1 MSNEDIKRKID
12 EEEYFLKPKFG
23 KSEIWKK
30 FKQVFDKDDVLI
42 EDVIACDNCH
52 KVFRFNS
59 HKTGTSTLLKHKCLT
74 SSKAQGSS
82 IVSFFKEKEK
92 DSSSQKPPQEEK
104 KVIIDKITKFV
115 CHDLRSFNIIKGKG
129 FQELAQSL
137 VSLGNRCGDI
147 DVKDILPDPTT
158 ISRNINH
165 VAQNLRDEVKEE
177 LRKTVYNWGGAVTLD
192 MWTEDFKKNSYL
204 CMTIHYVDD
213 NWDLIERV
221 LHTTVWDSNLKKT
234 GENIKSVVIQNLE
247 KYGLGEQFQSLIY
260 VTDRG
265 PNMVAALKNNVRLS
279 CIAHILNNILEKTMD
294 RNTQFSDMINA
305 SKSLVKFFKQSGL
318 QNKLTKTLKASVD
331 TRWNSTFSMLKSIAD
346 VYSEV
351 KELLSQRKEESKLIE
366 IRQPCLL
373 KLISFLEKF
382 KIASDEIEATKR
394 PTLFLVIIWYNRL
407 LNHLEITDDD
417 DGNFR
422 DLKSSCL
429 EIFKDTFEITKYHKM
444 AIFFHPKM
452 KSLKI
457 LDDSTETDSVH
468 AEINNLISA
477 YSKRIKDENIN
488 VTDRKS
494 IPSYESMGTV
504 SRKNPAKKQRIKYN
518 ISDFE
523 DTDESDSEISELDRY
538 IAMKPG
544 KFRNSD
550 GNQTDVLKWWHTNET
565 KFPLLSKIAKCILS
579 IPASSAA
586 SERDFSSAG
595 LTLSDR
601 RTNMCPKRL
610 DDILFLHSN
619 LKYHDAQKE
628 KKN

>member
-1 MSNEDIKRKID
+1 MSNDDIKRKID
-12 EEEYFLKPKFG
+12 EKEYFLKPKIG

-30 FKQVFDKDDVLI
+30 FKQIFDENDVLI

-59 HKTGTSTLLKHKCLT
+59 HKTGTSTLLKHKCLA
-74 SSKAQGSS
+74 SSKTQGKS
-82 IVSFFKEKEK
+82 IESFFKENETET
-92 DSSSQKPPQEEK
+92 SSQKPSLEEK
-104 KVIIDKITKFV
+104 KIIIEKMTKFV
-115 CHDLRSFNIIKGKG
+115 CQDLRSFNIVKGKG

-137 VSLGNRCGDI
+137 VSLGSRCGDI
-147 DVKDILPDPTT
+147 DVKDVLPDPTT
-158 ISRNINH
+158 ISRNINQI
-165 VAQNLRDEVKEE
+165 AQNLRENVKEE
-177 LRKTVYNWGGAVTLD
+177 LRNTIHKWGGAITLD
-192 MWTEDFKKNSYL
+192 MWTEDFRKNSYL
-204 CMTIHYVDD
+204 CMTIHYVNE
-213 NWDLIERV
+213 NWDLIDRV
-221 LHTTVWDSNLKKT
+221 LHTTLWDSSLKKT
-234 GENIKSVVIQNLE
+234 GDNIKSLIMQNLE
-247 KYGLGEQFQSLIY
+247 KFDISEEFQNLTY

-265 PNMVAALKNNVRLS
+265 PNMIAALKNNVRLS
-279 CIAHILNNILEKTMD
+279 CTAHILNNILEKTMD

-318 QNKLTKTLKASVD
+318 QNKLTKSLKASVE
-331 TRWNSTFSMLKSIAD
+331 TRWNSSFSMLKSIAD

-351 KELLSQRKEESKLIE
+351 KELLSQRREESKLIE

-417 DGNFR
+417 DANFR
-422 DLKSSCL
+422 DLKLSCRD
-429 EIFKDTFEITKYHKM
+429 IFKETFEITKYHKM

-457 LDDSTETDSVH
+457 LDDPTEIDSVY

-477 YSKRIKDENIN
+477 YSKKYENIN

-494 IPSYESMGTV
+494 IPSYESTGIV
-504 SRKNPAKKQRIKYN
+504 SRKNPNKKQRIKYD

-523 DTDESDSEISELDRY
+523 DTDESDNEISELDRY

-544 KFRNSD
+544 KLRDSD
-550 GNQTDVLKWWHTNET
+550 GNQTDVLKWWHVNEAN
-565 KFPLLSKIAKCILS
+565 FPLLSKIAKSILN

-619 LKYHDAQKE
+619 LKYHDA
-628 KKN
+628 